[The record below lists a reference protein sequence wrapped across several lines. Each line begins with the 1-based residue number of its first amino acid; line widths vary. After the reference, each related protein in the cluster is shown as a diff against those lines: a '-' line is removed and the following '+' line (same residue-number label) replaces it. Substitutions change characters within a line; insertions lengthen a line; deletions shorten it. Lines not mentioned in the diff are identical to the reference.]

1 MTIKFFSNYDTSEGL
16 LKRFLA
22 NYSVW
27 DDQLTF
33 TIAED
38 YEYAVVFNRT
48 EEYIQPDAKIITV
61 IQEPSW
67 SPAHAVTKFLT
78 NSDYLFIHD
87 PELFE
92 RSLRIKLG
100 GKVIESPS
108 LMFYN
113 DHVDKTFFHYATST
127 TKIRKLSMVVSYF
140 NFPFG
145 IYQKRYGLLNKILN
159 SDLDIDI
166 YGYKLPVTDSRYKG
180 YIDYKFT
187 GLLPYEY
194 SIAIENSE
202 EKNYVTEKFVD
213 CVLCNTIPIYHG
225 APNISEI
232 YDPRYFKT
240 LDLDSP
246 TAIEDI
252 KEIIASPPC
261 SSTVNRTMYF
271 NEYNLYKKLKEIIL

>member
-1 MTIKFFSNYDTSEGL
+1 MIIKFFSNYETSEGL

-22 NYSVW
+22 NYPVW
-27 DDQLTF
+27 DDKLNF

-38 YEYAVVFNRT
+38 YDYAVVFNKTDEFIR
-48 EEYIQPDAKIITV
+48 QDAKIITI

-67 SPAHAVTKFLT
+67 SKAHENSRFLAE
-78 NSDYLFIHD
+78 SDYLIVHD
-87 PELFE
+87 QTLFE
-92 RSLRIKLG
+92 KTYGKLG
-100 GKVIESPS
+100 GEIIESPS
-108 LMFYN
+108 YMFYN
-113 DHVDKTFFHYATST
+113 DRVDKSFFHYAAST
-127 TKIRKLSMVVSYF
+127 KKVKKLSMIVSYL
-140 NFPFG
+140 NKPIG
-145 IYQKRYGLLNKILN
+145 IYQKRFALLKKILE

-166 YGYKLPVTDSRYKG
+166 YGWRLSIDDKRFKG

-232 YDPRYFKT
+232 YDDRYFKQI
-240 LDLDSP
+240 DLDSP
-246 TAIEDI
+246 NVIEDI
-252 KEIIASPPC
+252 KGIISQPAVY
-261 SSTVNRTMYF
+261 TTLNRSIYF
-271 NEYNLYKKLKEIIL
+271 DHFNLYKKLKDIIF